1 MATVNSS
8 EKAQIQKYDL
18 IKHLIIAKLNE
29 LTCVD

>member
-1 MATVNSS
+1 MATVNFS
-8 EKAQIQKYDL
+8 ENAKIQKYDL

>member
-8 EKAQIQKYDL
+8 EKAKIQKYDL
-18 IKHLIIAKLNE
+18 IKHLKIAILKE